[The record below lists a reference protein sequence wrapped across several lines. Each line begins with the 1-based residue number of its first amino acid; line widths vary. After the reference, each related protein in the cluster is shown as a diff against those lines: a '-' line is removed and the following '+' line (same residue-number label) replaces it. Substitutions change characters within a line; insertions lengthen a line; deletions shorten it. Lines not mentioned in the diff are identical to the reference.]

1 MLVLVTTIFAASVL
15 GSLHCA
21 GMCGAFLA
29 IAISSPGQKPKMA
42 PQVAYHLGR
51 LATYLALGTAAGA
64 LGKAMD
70 LSGVLVGVGPVATGL
85 AGATIVV
92 FGVVTLLRL
101 RGVSLSM
108 PSVPAGWS
116 RLTSRGVGFAMNR
129 PVVPRA
135 AMIGLLTTML
145 PCGWLYAFVAA
156 AAGTAHPVTG
166 AVVMVAFWAGTL
178 PMMLALGAGL
188 RTMLGALGS
197 RLPQVTCL
205 ILIGVGLFT
214 LVGRSHLSVAALLD
228 RATAGGG
235 GVGGAT
241 TTRPACCEPGAA
253 EAGAKP

>member
-29 IAISSPGQKPKMA
+29 IAISSPGQKPKIA

-92 FGVVTLLRL
+92 FALVTLLRL
-101 RGVSLSM
+101 RGVSLPM
-108 PSVPAGWS
+108 PPVPEFW
-116 RLTSRGVGFAMNR
+116 RRWTSRGVGFAMNR

-188 RTMLGALGS
+188 RTVLGAFGS

-205 ILIGVGLFT
+205 VLIGVGLFT

-228 RATAGGG
+228 RATATAD
-235 GVGGAT
+235 VGGAT
-241 TTRPACCEPGAA
+241 TTRPACCEPGGA
-253 EAGAKP
+253 EAEAKP